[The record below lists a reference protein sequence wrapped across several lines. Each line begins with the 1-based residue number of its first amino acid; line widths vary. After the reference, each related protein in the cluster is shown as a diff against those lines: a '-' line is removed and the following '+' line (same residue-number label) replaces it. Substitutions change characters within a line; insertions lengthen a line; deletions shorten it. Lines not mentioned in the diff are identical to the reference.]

1 MRRRGR
7 VDANQRAIVAA
18 LRQIGATVQ
27 SLADIGHGCPDL
39 LVGYRSRTWLLEVKD
54 GAKLKSK
61 RTLTADEEAWISAWK
76 GAPVFVVESVEQA
89 VETVTFSGGTD
100 AH

>member
-18 LRQIGATVQ
+18 LRQIGASVQ

-39 LVGYRSRTWLLEVKD
+39 LVGFRGRTLLFEVKD
-54 GAKLKSK
+54 GSKVKSA
-61 RTLTADEEAWISAWK
+61 RALTPDEEAWIGAWE

-89 VETVTFSGGTD
+89 IQTVTFEEGEC
-100 AH
+100 